1 MPPSKFK
8 PERLRAM
15 RSAHDKTNAEL
26 RKAALERLENRWKLD
41 NEEGDWEPWIE
52 PVITPMLRRVEG
64 GVDHCIAA
72 LRAHRDQDALSFLS
86 MHDKCSRQDRL
97 HLSIE
102 DIAHASGVGSLRLQ
116 EVIQTALFLYG
127 DKQVQM
133 MLAAG
138 MPEVVA
144 RSMKQ
149 AKTAKGFQDRE
160 WMLKAGKIL
169 PIPKGAQIAIQ
180 NNLTPPEPRQLEGG
194 HTWKYPEDRLKEIV
208 AVTNPRQLEAGRV
221 STDTPIH
228 FDHNRPMVF
237 ER

>member
-1 MPPSKFK
+1 MPPAKFK
-8 PERLRAM
+8 PARDESNASLR
-15 RSAHDKTNAEL
+15 R
-26 RKAALERLENRWKLD
+26 AALERLRNRWNLD
-41 NEEGDWEPWIE
+41 NEDGEWEPQTE
-52 PVITPMLRRVEG
+52 PIITPMLQAVEG
-64 GVDHCIAA
+64 GIDHCITA
-72 LRAHRDQDALSFLS
+72 LRAHFDEDAHAFLE
-86 MHDKCSRQDRL
+86 MYDKCSKTDRA
-97 HLSIE
+97 HLRLE

-138 MPEVVA
+138 MSLVVA
-144 RSMKQ
+144 RSLKQ
-149 AKTAKGFQDRE
+149 AKTAKGFADRE

-180 NNLTPPEPRQLEGG
+180 NNTAIVEKDTPESG
-194 HTWKYPEDRLKEIV
+194 HQWKYPEDRLKEIV
-208 AVTNPRQLEAGRV
+208 AVTNPKQLEASHVTTG
-221 STDTPIH
+221 DPIH

>member
-1 MPPSKFK
+1 MPPAKFK
-8 PERLRAM
+8 LAR
-15 RSAHDKTNAEL
+15 DKSTAEL
-26 RKAALERLENRWKLD
+26 KRAALQRLQNRWNLV
-41 NEEGDWEPWIE
+41 NEDGEWEPQTE
-52 PVITPMLRRVEG
+52 MVITPMLQAVDG
-64 GVDHCIAA
+64 GIEHCITA
-72 LRAHRDQDALSFLS
+72 LRAHDAEDAFAFLEMYDECS
-86 MHDKCSRQDRL
+86 KTDRMHLR
-97 HLSIE
+97 IE
-102 DIAHASGVGSLRLQ
+102 DIAHASGIGSLRLQ

-138 MPEVVA
+138 MPQVVA

-149 AKTAKGFQDRE
+149 AKTAKGFADRE

-180 NNLTPPEPRQLEGG
+180 NNLIPTKEDAQLESG

-208 AVTNPRQLEAGRV
+208 AVTNPKQLEASHVTTGE
-221 STDTPIH
+221 PIH
-228 FDHNRPMVF
+228 FDHNKPMVF